1 MRFGSAWRCVMDREM
16 EKLVSELVF
25 AAQDESRGGDPE
37 RARLMKR
44 AADAIAWMSHCFRL
58 ANERLPVN
66 HRVEDDT
73 ISQRE
78 AV

>member
-1 MRFGSAWRCVMDREM
+1 MDREM
-16 EKLVSELVF
+16 ETLCAELVF
-25 AAQDESRGGDPE
+25 AAQKESSGGDPE

-44 AADAIAWMSHCFRL
+44 AADAISWMSYCFRL

>member
-16 EKLVSELVF
+16 EKLAAELVL
-25 AAQDESRGGDPE
+25 AAQREPNGGNAE
-37 RARLMKR
+37 LMKR
-44 AADAIAWMSHCFRL
+44 AADAIAWMSHCFRV
-58 ANERLPVN
+58 ANERHPVN
-66 HRVEDDT
+66 HRVDLGT